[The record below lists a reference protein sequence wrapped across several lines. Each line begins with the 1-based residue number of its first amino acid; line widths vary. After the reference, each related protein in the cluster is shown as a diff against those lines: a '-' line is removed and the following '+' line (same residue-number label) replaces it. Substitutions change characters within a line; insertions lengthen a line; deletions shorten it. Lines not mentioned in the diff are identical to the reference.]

1 MNSNDSNQSNN
12 EPNKPFTPYNAS
24 QLSQNSNPDTTQKDK
39 NFSQKERAEDKI
51 REQLRFARESK
62 NNDEIFDFAKN
73 NKEQMITYLLLG
85 LGIVLM
91 MFMYGSLLGELIIGM
106 VVGYHFASEI
116 VFYLQNVR
124 HFFSN
129 KEQLRSIVLTV
140 ILVALFIA
148 APGIFIGA
156 AIIAAIQQF
165 MPNKGGNRDE

>member
-12 EPNKPFTPYNAS
+12 EPNKPFTPYDAS
-24 QLSQNSNPDTTQKDK
+24 QLSQNSNSDTIQKDK

-85 LGIVLM
+85 LGIVLI

-116 VFYLQNVR
+116 VSYLQNVR

-140 ILVALFIA
+140 VLVALFIA